1 MCILLLLLLLLCL
14 SALGVLRTWR
24 YINTCI
30 YPLSSAVLRITV
42 SLLCYCVLIALCQS
56 MMNKA
61 VFIIIFIVY
70 YCHNQDRNGPDAGN
84 VQ

>member
-1 MCILLLLLLLLCL
+1 
-14 SALGVLRTWR
+14 
-24 YINTCI
+24 
-30 YPLSSAVLRITV
+30 
-42 SLLCYCVLIALCQS
+42 